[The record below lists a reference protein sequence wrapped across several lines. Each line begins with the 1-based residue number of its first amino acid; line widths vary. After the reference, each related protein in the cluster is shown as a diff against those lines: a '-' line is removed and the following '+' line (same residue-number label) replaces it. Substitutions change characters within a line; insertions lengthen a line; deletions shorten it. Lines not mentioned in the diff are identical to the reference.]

1 MPTINVGNLSNLKP
15 FFFDLVSYEHL
26 DKIPDG
32 HNMSGP
38 VNDKISLHMAKKNG
52 QIEIWIDFVGTD
64 FGAWPIKFPFVKSF
78 NKEAMFNAW
87 KLMYFKYLQLDM
99 PDFVG
104 HEVDYTLS

>member
-38 VNDKISLHMAKKNG
+38 VNDKISLHMAKKN
-52 QIEIWIDFVGTD
+52 
-64 FGAWPIKFPFVKSF
+64 
-78 NKEAMFNAW
+78 
-87 KLMYFKYLQLDM
+87 
-99 PDFVG
+99 
-104 HEVDYTLS
+104 